1 MTDMKIALIG
11 FGGIARTV
19 VQHLPELAPGA
30 TISAVLVRPDYVEAA
45 RAVLGASSAASTTT
59 SINIVDNIDDLLTHD
74 SDVVAECASQA
85 AVAEF
90 GESVLAAGRN
100 LMIASVGALADAALA
115 DRLRAVAAENDV
127 QVFAPAGAV
136 GGMDALSAAKTAG
149 LTWVRYRSRKPPNAW
164 RGSPAEELCDLDDIV
179 EPVVFYTGTA
189 REAARDYTKNA
200 NVAATVALAGLGFE
214 KTEVELCADP
224 SISSNVHDVTVEGAA
239 GTFQFEIAA
248 RPFPDNPKT
257 SMLAAF
263 SIVRALA
270 NRTTALVV

>member
-1 MTDMKIALIG
+1 MTGMKVSLIG

-19 VQHLPELAPGA
+19 VQYLSELAPGA
-30 TISAVLVRPDYVEAA
+30 TVSAVLVRPDYADAA
-45 RAVLGASSAASTTT
+45 RADLDAS
-59 SINIVDNIDDLLTHD
+59 IIVVDNIDDLLAHD
-74 SDVVAECASQA
+74 SDVIAECASQS
-85 AVAEF
+85 AVTEF
-90 GESVLAAGRN
+90 GESVLTAGRD
-100 LMIASVGALADAALA
+100 LMIASVGALADATLA
-115 DRLRAVAAENDV
+115 DRLRAVAEENGV

-149 LTWVRYRSRKPPNAW
+149 LKWVRYRSRKPPNAW
-164 RGSPAEELCDLDDIV
+164 RGSPAEDICDLDDIV

-189 REAARDYTKNA
+189 REAARDYAKNA

-239 GTFQFEIAA
+239 GTFQFALAA
-248 RPFPDNPKT
+248 KPFPDNPKT